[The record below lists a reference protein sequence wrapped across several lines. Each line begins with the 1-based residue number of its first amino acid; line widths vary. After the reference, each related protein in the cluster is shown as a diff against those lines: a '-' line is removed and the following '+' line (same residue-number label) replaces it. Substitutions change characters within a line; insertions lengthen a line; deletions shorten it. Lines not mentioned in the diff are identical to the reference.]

1 MSPARN
7 TFERDSPAYIACG
20 RRGPSLGRSLY
31 VPFEY
36 YLTLLHPRHPRL
48 PPAHPLSPAGYDERA
63 STLIN
68 ANLSANK
75 IMNPTAFWEHT

>member
-36 YLTLLHPRHPRL
+36 YLTLLHPRYPRL
-48 PPAHPLSPAGYDERA
+48 PRPTPSPPRELDERA